1 MTKTG
6 KIYIVGTGPGSEEY
20 ICPKALTAM
29 NQSDVIVG
37 YKKYIELIE
46 PFIKDKELISSH
58 MKKEVERCQ
67 EVLDLASAGKHV
79 SLISSG
85 DPGIYGM
92 SGIMLEI
99 VADKAP
105 DIEVEIVPGVSAS
118 IAANA
123 LLGAPLMNDFAVISL
138 SDLLTP
144 WDLIVKRLHAA
155 GSGDFVVNLYNPRS
169 KKRIMHLNTAVEILL
184 QYQSPKTPVGI
195 VKNAMRENQEVI
207 YTTLDEVL
215 QHEID
220 MFTTVVIGNSF
231 TQMINGKM
239 ITIRGYKK

>member
-1 MTKTG
+1 MNNRG
-6 KIYIVGTGPGSEEY
+6 KIYIVGTGPGAEEY
-20 ICPKALTAM
+20 ICPRALTVMAE
-29 NQSDVIVG
+29 SDVIVG

-46 PFIKDKELISSH
+46 PFIKDKELVSSH
-58 MKKEVERCQ
+58 MKKEVERCR
-67 EVLDLASAGKHV
+67 EVLNIALLGKNV
-79 SLISSG
+79 SIISSG

-92 SGIMLEI
+92 AGIMLEI
-99 VADKAP
+99 IGEQAP
-105 DIEVEIVPGVSAS
+105 DIEVEVVPGVSAS

-144 WDLIVKRLHAA
+144 WELIIKRLHAA

-169 KKRIMHLNTAVEILL
+169 KKRIEHLDTAVEILL
-184 QYQSPKTPVGI
+184 QYQSEATPVGI
-195 VKNAMRENQEVI
+195 VKNAMRKEQEVI
-207 YTTLDEVL
+207 HTTLGKLLEYD
-215 QHEID
+215 ID

-231 TQMINGKM
+231 TQVINGKM